1 MGLIGQALTPCK
13 LEVSLSSYQP
23 STSMECID
31 IPKALYP
38 SRAGRPMD
46 EIPVELEEFHYKHGQ
61 FAKRIERIFQVHYC
75 GVIVAFSMLLYLM
88 GVVWALSLGK
98 VTEFLQSWTF
108 TIGTFALCIALAT
121 IAWFESSF
129 MTIMWRIRKCFSLS
143 DQDYAREISLLM
155 RHVYSGRWHLLFSVV
170 CFGLPLWSIVTF
182 IAYRRESFWPGI
194 SVNLMRADF
203 FFLYVL
209 IWSLVGSVI
218 VGWVAKLG
226 FYVPI
231 CAYRTIRRLPFSFD
245 FSHPDGILGL
255 APLTNFY
262 VKIVALYFLDASLV
276 TGVFVTL
283 FSFGS
288 FGFIALV
295 TFPGVFGSLVFGY
308 ALHGSIAD
316 SREDLLRELHEPIT
330 ILLDCL
336 KLRAN
341 PSPSLVQLTNIEALI
356 LMYREVREKSP
367 WPLNVSLFGKA
378 LGLAASPTLTLLLKI
393 ALQFMLPSAQ
403 L

>member
-1 MGLIGQALTPCK
+1 MDFHYRHFRTLYRIGND
-13 LEVSLSSYQP
+13 SLVRIVVHDHHVEDQKVLQSLGPRVCEGDWLANATCLQRQMA
-23 STSMECID
+23 STLLCSLFWASTLVDSHIHR
-31 IPKALYP
+31 L
-38 SRAGRPMD
+38 RAG
-46 EIPVELEEFHYKHGQ
+46 V
-61 FAKRIERIFQVHYC
+61 
-75 GVIVAFSMLLYLM
+75 
-88 GVVWALSLGK
+88 
-98 VTEFLQSWTF
+98 
-108 TIGTFALCIALAT
+108 
-121 IAWFESSF
+121 
-129 MTIMWRIRKCFSLS
+129 
-143 DQDYAREISLLM
+143 
-155 RHVYSGRWHLLFSVV
+155 
-170 CFGLPLWSIVTF
+170 
-182 IAYRRESFWPGI
+182 FWPGI
-194 SVNLMRADF
+194 SVNLMRTES

-226 FYVPI
+226 FYVPVS
-231 CAYRTIRRLPFSFD
+231 AYGIIRRLPFSFD

-295 TFPGVFGSLVFGY
+295 SFPGVFGSLVFGY

-330 ILLDCL
+330 ILLDLL

-341 PSPSLVQLTNIEALI
+341 PSPSLVQFANIEALI
-356 LMYREVREKSP
+356 LTYREVREKSP

-378 LGLAASPTLTLLLKI
+378 LGLFASPTLTLLLKI
-393 ALQFMLPSAQ
+393 VLQFMLPSAQ